1 MITRFSLRN
10 FKAFGTRRELAFRP
24 LTVLTGLNSAG
35 KSSVIQS
42 ILLAKQAASRTAR
55 VVQLNGPYG
64 LALGESQDVL
74 NSESTDQQIEF
85 TFTYL
90 SAQSSERTVE
100 LSLGTDPPDALNLS
114 VIRNGGVPPQLEQDD
129 RRFTYLCAERLG
141 PREMLEL
148 SAEQPDLVGV
158 GWQGQYVA
166 QVLAISGSEHV
177 RQELQ
182 KPREN
187 EEPYVTTVRTQ
198 VEYWMSKIV
207 RPIRI
212 SAERLPRYTAA
223 AITIA
228 EPGVLSEPRRPANV
242 GFGISYSLPIVV
254 AALVSPEGSLLIV
267 ENPEAHLHPAA
278 QSQMGRFLGQVAA
291 SGVQVLI
298 ETHSDHV
305 LNGIRLA
312 VGYDKLLSSDNVV
325 VHFFGA
331 GGVIEELHIN
341 ASGSV
346 TSWPEGFFDQLEQD
360 LSKLASA
367 RRRRPTN

>member
-166 QVLAISGSEHV
+166 QVLAISGSV
-177 RQELQ
+177 ATD
-182 KPREN
+182 
-187 EEPYVTTVRTQ
+187 VTAPALAAAWQ
-198 VEYWMSKIV
+198 VLRV
-207 RPIRI
+207 L
-212 SAERLPRYTAA
+212 AESGLTDDERDVAVQNLVGVAPLKYETAA
-223 AITIA
+223 A
-228 EPGVLSEPRRPANV
+228 
-242 GFGISYSLPIVV
+242 V
-254 AALVSPEGSLLIV
+254 AATLADQV
-267 ENPEAHLHPAA
+267 EQYLPDDYQANMYA
-278 QSQMGRFLGQVAA
+278 
-291 SGVQVLI
+291 
-298 ETHSDHV
+298 
-305 LNGIRLA
+305 RLA
-312 VGYDKLLSSDNVV
+312 GTGTVEATPAVVSAFAPERLVV
-325 VHFFGA
+325 VLVGDA
-331 GGVIEELHIN
+331 SQIEEPVAKL
-341 ASGSV
+341 GLGPV
-346 TSWPEGFFDQLEQD
+346 TVVRG
-360 LSKLASA
+360 
-367 RRRRPTN
+367 